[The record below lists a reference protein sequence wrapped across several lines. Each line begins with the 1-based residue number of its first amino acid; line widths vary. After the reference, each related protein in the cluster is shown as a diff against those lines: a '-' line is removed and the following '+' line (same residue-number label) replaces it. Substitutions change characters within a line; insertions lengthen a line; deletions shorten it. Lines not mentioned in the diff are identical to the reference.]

1 MKSEEVPVSDDLQ
14 GIPTAA
20 DVIAHLN
27 ERFEKRGLA
36 IRVTG
41 IAVLPYVN
49 PMWMSNWEAPELA
62 GLENDE
68 IIAEELREARWE
80 FPQILD

>member
-1 MKSEEVPVSDDLQ
+1 MIDENA

-20 DVIAHLN
+20 DVMAHLN
-27 ERFEKRGLA
+27 SRFEALGLSV
-36 IRVTG
+36 RVTG

-62 GLENDE
+62 GLEDDE
-68 IIAEELREARWE
+68 IIAEELREARWQ

>member
-1 MKSEEVPVSDDLQ
+1 MRDE
-14 GIPTAA
+14 GAIPTAA
-20 DVIAHLN
+20 DVVSHLN
-27 ERFEKRGLA
+27 ERFEALGLA
-36 IRVTG
+36 IRVSG

-62 GLENDE
+62 GLEDDE
-68 IIAEELREARWE
+68 VIAEELREARWQ

>member
-1 MKSEEVPVSDDLQ
+1 MMDENQ

-27 ERFEKRGLA
+27 ARFEARGLPL
-36 IRVTG
+36 RVTG
-41 IAVLPYVN
+41 LAVLPYVN

-62 GLENDE
+62 NFADDE
-68 IIAEELREARWE
+68 IVTEELREARWQ